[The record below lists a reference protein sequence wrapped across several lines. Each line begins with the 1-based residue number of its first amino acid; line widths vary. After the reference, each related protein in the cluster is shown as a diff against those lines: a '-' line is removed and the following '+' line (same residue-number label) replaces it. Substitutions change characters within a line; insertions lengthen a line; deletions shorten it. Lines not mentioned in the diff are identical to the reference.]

1 MGQESNKN
9 KIEPYPIVVAQY
21 TARVG
26 YHDQDVRDKNIK
38 GLPKVGDVIILPKLK
53 VSEPKSN

>member
-9 KIEPYPIVVAQY
+9 MLEPYPIVVAKY

-26 YHDQDVRDKNIK
+26 YHGQGVSDKNIK
-38 GLPKVGDVIILPKLK
+38 GLPKVGDVIVLPKIK